1 MKRYLRFFKI
11 SEISILFY
19 ISFAGIYGILC
30 VSIYGNFIKYFF
42 NYNCVLQYL
51 NTHLLEFKVLNNA
64 REMPNGEKIQALNC
78 AQYKNIK
85 VIK

>member
-1 MKRYLRFFKI
+1 MRKRKAFVARCNAVKRYLHFFKI

-30 VSIYGNFIKYFF
+30 VSIYGNFIKYCF

-51 NTHLLEFKVLNNA
+51 NKHLLEFKVLNSNTGNA
-64 REMPNGEKIQALNC
+64 KR
-78 AQYKNIK
+78 
-85 VIK
+85 